1 MTEEWVSAEETEKAK
16 SQRQE
21 RELRGIWKAAE
32 VGLAE
37 GSVGRAED
45 WSESRL
51 QTGRAVESLKQSSCK
66 RWAFDQ
72 VPSDSHVEAM

>member
-21 RELRGIWKAAE
+21 RERRCIWKATE
-32 VGLAE
+32 VGMAE
-37 GSVGRAED
+37 GSVRQAEG

-51 QTGRAVESLKQSSCK
+51 QAGRATESCEGVGL
-66 RWAFDQ
+66 
-72 VPSDSHVEAM
+72 